1 MTFAKI
7 EPEVSIFFP
16 APKSLKAIKVCL
28 NEKLKEEIMHLGAIG
43 LQKKR
48 LFKSCV
54 VFFKVYTM
62 SQSVV
67 FSRV

>member
-1 MTFAKI
+1 MKI

-16 APKSLKAIKVCL
+16 APKSLKAIKACL
-28 NEKLKEEIMHLGAIG
+28 NEKFKRRNNAFGRDWLT
-43 LQKKR
+43 KKR